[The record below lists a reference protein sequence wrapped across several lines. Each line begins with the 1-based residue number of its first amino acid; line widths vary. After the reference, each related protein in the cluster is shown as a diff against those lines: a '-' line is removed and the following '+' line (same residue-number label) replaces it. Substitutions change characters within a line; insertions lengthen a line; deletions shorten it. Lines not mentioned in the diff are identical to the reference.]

1 MDFGV
6 RLTIQGEM
14 GAPAY
19 GLAEYASEMVLKAE
33 ELGYDS
39 AWIPDHLNNARV
51 GPGEHGPSLECFTSV
66 TALLM
71 LTKTIIIGPHVF
83 CNTFRN
89 PGLLA
94 KMITTLDEFS
104 KGRII
109 LSIGG
114 GWFKEEAVSYG
125 YPWDDDHDTRLEQVK
140 EATQIIKAL
149 WTQDSVTFEGNHYSL
164 KDAYLDPKPHT
175 KPHPPI
181 WVPGES
187 GPAREMVKELGDVW
201 LIYSKSPEIV
211 AEMKKEMSRFCG
223 REIKLAVSAVFVSDP
238 VEEKAF
244 NYAKMF
250 LAERE
255 HRFPRKPTLEDV
267 MANNIIGPLDECQEK
282 VKKYL
287 EAGVDHL
294 IIQPMPPRGG
304 MELFATEILPR
315 FRS

>member
-14 GAPAY
+14 GAPTH
-19 GLAEYASEMVLKAE
+19 GLAEYAREMVLKAE

-51 GPGEHGPSLECFTSV
+51 GPGERGPSLECFTSV

-71 LTKTIIIGPHVF
+71 LTEKIVIGPHVF

-104 KGRII
+104 RGRVI

-114 GWFKEEAVSYG
+114 GWFKEESVSYG
-125 YPWDDDHDTRLEQVK
+125 YPWDDDHDTRLEQVR
-140 EATQIIKAL
+140 EAIQIIKAL
-149 WTQDSVTFEGNHYSL
+149 WARDTVTFEGNHYRL
-164 KDAYLDPKPHT
+164 KDAYLDPKPFT

-187 GPAREMVKELGDVW
+187 DPAREMVREFGDAW
-201 LIYSKSPEIV
+201 LIYSKAPEIV

-238 VEEKAF
+238 VEEKALD
-244 NYAKMF
+244 YAKMF
-250 LAERE
+250 LVERE
-255 HRFPRKPTLEDV
+255 HRFARKPTLEDIIE
-267 MANNIIGPLDECQEK
+267 NNIIGTLDECQDK
-282 VKKYL
+282 VQAYF

-294 IIQPMPPRGG
+294 IIQPMPPRER
-304 MELFATEILPR
+304 MELFATEIMTR
-315 FRS
+315 FRI